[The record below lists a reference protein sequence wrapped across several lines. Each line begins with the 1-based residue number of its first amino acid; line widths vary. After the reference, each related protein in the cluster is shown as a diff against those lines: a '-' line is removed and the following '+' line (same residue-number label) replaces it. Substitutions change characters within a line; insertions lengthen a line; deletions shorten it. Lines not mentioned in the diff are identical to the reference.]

1 MLVIQNGGTLAV
13 SGGGF
18 VGNLPGGVGAVTV
31 TGAGSNWQTSGSV
44 VVGGLGTGTLTIQ
57 DGGTVNSL
65 GGGSVG
71 LATGSTGTVTVTGPG
86 STWNNSPGGGL
97 NIGSSGTGT
106 LTIAN
111 GGRVINITPAAANI
125 GDDPGSQGMVT
136 VTGPGSL
143 WSNSVGVN
151 IGLLGTAA
159 LTVADG
165 GVVNGPIVIATTV
178 GAVGALNIGAGA
190 GELAAAPG
198 TVTASSVTFGAGTG
212 TINFNHTSA
221 DYVFAPAIRGNG
233 TVNVLAGTTILIGDS
248 TYTGS
253 TTISTAGTLQ
263 LGNGGTTGGIVGNVT
278 DNGTLAFNRSDTV
291 LFPGLISG
299 SGGIVQAGTGT
310 TIFTQDQTFTG
321 GTVISQGALQLGNGG
336 GTAGNVIGPIVD
348 NGSLIVNRAD
358 IPILAGPISGTGSLS
373 QIGTGRTILTGA
385 NTYTGG
391 TTITNGT
398 LQVGD
403 GRTTGSIVGN
413 VQDDAALVFDRSD
426 TIVFG
431 GNVSG
436 SGQLGNFGAG
446 TTVLTG
452 QNTYTGGTRVAAG
465 AVQLGDGGTQGSIV
479 GDVSLTSGTLIF
491 NRSDVVTFPGLISG
505 AGGSV
510 VQAGTGTTILT
521 ANNTYTAGTSITGGT
536 LQLGNGGTTGGIASD
551 AVADGGNLA
560 FNRSDIVT
568 APYLISGSG
577 NVSQIGSGTTILTA
591 NNVYTGTTTISAGT
605 LQLGNGGSSGRVAG
619 DVIDNAALVFDRSD
633 VNPFGG
639 HISGT
644 GAVTQA
650 GTGTTILTADS
661 TYTGGTTISAGT
673 LQLGNGGATGTIA
686 GDVTDNG
693 ALAFNRS
700 DTVTFPGVISGSGS
714 LSQLGSGTTILTADN
729 PYTGGTTVSGGV
741 LVVGDVANPSAALSG
756 GGPISVG
763 SGATLGGYGSV
774 TGAVTN
780 SGVIA
785 AGSATPGFSGSPIGT
800 FTIIGNLLNQGA
812 VRLDSGES
820 AGNVLEVQGNYVG
833 AGGATMAI
841 NTVLAGDDSP
851 SDKLVINGGA
861 ATGDTTVQVTNVGGG
876 GAETTGN
883 GIQVVSAIN
892 GATTQEG
899 RSRFPSP
906 NCALALSTMT
916 CSTAASPAATPPIGS
931 CAPTSSWGRRSYRR
945 SPLRSRHRSSLRS
958 RRRSCR
964 PRRASPSPRRRTRC
978 RPASIRSS
986 GPNSPPMGSCNRW
999 RGNWGSPSSARSTT
1013 GSATPTSRM
1022 VAALRPPSRQK
1033 PCRPGSRGQRLHPA
1047 RSSHR
1052 RCGVASSAKRSTTTI
1067 APSPIHAPTAI
1078 WEASRA
1084 GSIFCADR

>member
-31 TGAGSNWQTSGSV
+31 TGAGSNWQTNGSV

-136 VTGPGSL
+136 VTGPGFL

-358 IPILAGPISGTGSLS
+358 IPILAVRFPGPARSPRSAPDARSSQARIPTRAGQPSRTARFRSETAARRAALSGTS
-373 QIGTGRTILTGA
+373 
-385 NTYTGG
+385 
-391 TTITNGT
+391 
-398 LQVGD
+398 
-403 GRTTGSIVGN
+403 RTTRRSCSIDPTPSSLAETSRGLANLATSAPERPFSPAKTPTPAVRGLLRAPFSSATAELRAHRWRRFA
-413 VQDDAALVFDRSD
+413 DERHAIFD
-426 TIVFG
+426 
-431 GNVSG
+431 
-436 SGQLGNFGAG
+436 
-446 TTVLTG
+446 
-452 QNTYTGGTRVAAG
+452 
-465 AVQLGDGGTQGSIV
+465 
-479 GDVSLTSGTLIF
+479 
-491 NRSDVVTFPGLISG
+491 RSDVVTFPGLISG

-812 VRLDSGES
+812 IQFVPERAS
-820 AGNVLEVQGNYVG
+820 AMCWRFAATIWVP
-833 AGGATMAI
+833 AATMAI
-841 NTVLAGDDSP
+841 NTFLGGDGSP
-851 SDKLVINGGA
+851 SDRLVINGGA
-861 ATGDTTVQVTNVGGG
+861 RP
-876 GAETTGN
+876 ETH
-883 GIQVVSAIN
+883 S
-892 GATTQEG
+892 
-899 RSRFPSP
+899 
-906 NCALALSTMT
+906 C
-916 CSTAASPAATPPIGS
+916 ASP
-931 CAPTSSWGRRSYRR
+931 TSAGRERK
-945 SPLRSRHRSSLRS
+945 
-958 RRRSCR
+958 
-964 PRRASPSPRRRTRC
+964 
-978 RPASIRSS
+978 
-986 GPNSPPMGSCNRW
+986 
-999 RGNWGSPSSARSTT
+999 
-1013 GSATPTSRM
+1013 
-1022 VAALRPPSRQK
+1022 RPP
-1033 PCRPGSRGQRLHPA
+1033 
-1047 RSSHR
+1047 
-1052 RCGVASSAKRSTTTI
+1052 
-1067 APSPIHAPTAI
+1067 TAF
-1078 WEASRA
+1078 WW
-1084 GSIFCADR
+1084 